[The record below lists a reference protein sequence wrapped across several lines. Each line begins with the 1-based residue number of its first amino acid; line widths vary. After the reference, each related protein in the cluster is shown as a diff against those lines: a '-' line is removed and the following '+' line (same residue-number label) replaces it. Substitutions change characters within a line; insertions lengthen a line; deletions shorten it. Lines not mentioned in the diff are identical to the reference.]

1 MQVGDLVKIVTFK
14 SKPMAIITK
23 ADEINDSGDTLYWC
37 EIIDDLHD
45 CEWATTGYYHNK
57 HLEVINASR

>member
-1 MQVGDLVKIVTFK
+1 MKVGDLVKIVTFK
-14 SKPMAIITK
+14 SEPMAIITK

-37 EIIDDLHD
+37 EIIDDTHD
-45 CEWATTGYYHNK
+45 CEWATTGYYHDK